1 MALLFLDLSIC
12 GICGH
17 VLRREEE
24 LVAFPP
30 FEGNEQDP
38 MYFFSD
44 AGFHAACFLT
54 HPLKDE
60 AVRARAAYHARPKPS
75 RP

>member
-1 MALLFLDLSIC
+1 MALIFLDLSTC
-12 GICGH
+12 GICGN
-17 VLRREEE
+17 VLRKEEE

-44 AGFHAACFLT
+44 TGFHAACFLN

-60 AVRARAAYHARPKPS
+60 ATRALEAYRARPKPS
-75 RP
+75 FR

>member
-1 MALLFLDLSIC
+1 MALIFLDLSVCAIC
-12 GICGH
+12 GN
-17 VLRREEE
+17 VLRKGEE

-30 FEGNEQDP
+30 FEGNELDP

-60 AVRARAAYHARPKPS
+60 AAREMEAYRARPKPS
-75 RP
+75 FS